1 MIIRF
6 FGWYGGKLRVVLELL
21 ACIPDHITAFYEAC
35 AGSAV
40 VTLNKVRP
48 GIEMVSDLDPDIVHL
63 FTVMADRQLG
73 GQLVDRLLE
82 LRYSREAFME
92 AKRAEVRKFRGM
104 DDVTKAVMIF
114 ILITQSFNNTRETFR
129 EKGPTQ
135 RAYAYAQYSNIPWV
149 YERMENVRVR
159 LVNCIDVVEKVRDN
173 PHAMVYL
180 DLPYRHKLRA
190 KGACDT
196 YGHEMS
202 DEEHKQVLEACRDA
216 KCCILICGYH
226 DNSGD
231 DMYDRILGVGQPGS
245 KWSRYIIGHLS
256 KSCQATKAKGK
267 AKTKSKGEEHIWV
280 NYPLPDAARFY
291 FSTEKNPA
299 NRQWTKTP
307 GGVIIPSTLG
317 EGGGEA

>member
-40 VTLNKVRP
+40 VTLNKVRH

-135 RAYAYAQYSNIPWV
+135 RAYAYAQYLS
-149 YERMENVRVR
+149 
-159 LVNCIDVVEKVRDN
+159 
-173 PHAMVYL
+173 
-180 DLPYRHKLRA
+180 
-190 KGACDT
+190 
-196 YGHEMS
+196 
-202 DEEHKQVLEACRDA
+202 
-216 KCCILICGYH
+216 LI
-226 DNSGD
+226 
-231 DMYDRILGVGQPGS
+231 
-245 KWSRYIIGHLS
+245 
-256 KSCQATKAKGK
+256 
-267 AKTKSKGEEHIWV
+267 HI
-280 NYPLPDAARFY
+280 
-291 FSTEKNPA
+291 
-299 NRQWTKTP
+299 
-307 GGVIIPSTLG
+307 
-317 EGGGEA
+317 